1 MANHVDNYITCEGSK
16 KTMKIW
22 KLLFSSYG
30 ETLQRPSYHG
40 DGVINI
46 WEYKEI
52 QKHPFMGEG
61 YDDHTNWRRWNDK
74 NIGAKWAHIEEADE
88 DSVRI
93 VSAWSP
99 VHAYVQK
106 LYEYLYET
114 DKTVTIRHTYEDEF
128 RNFLGVM
135 EWRDLEDFWAELSDE
150 DIEDVMAAKFKG
162 EEKKEEF
169 EYHEYHDATE
179 CVPAEWL
186 DDWVYDWMD
195 SAVLGEKL

>member
-1 MANHVDNYITCEGSK
+1 
-16 KTMKIW
+16 
-22 KLLFSSYG
+22 
-30 ETLQRPSYHG
+30 
-40 DGVINI
+40 
-46 WEYKEI
+46 
-52 QKHPFMGEG
+52 
-61 YDDHTNWRRWNDK
+61 
-74 NIGAKWAHIEEADE
+74 
-88 DSVRI
+88 
-93 VSAWSP
+93 
-99 VHAYVQK
+99 
-106 LYEYLYET
+106 
-114 DKTVTIRHTYEDEF
+114 
-128 RNFLGVM
+128 M